1 MKHQRPSLER
11 AFTLIEIL
19 VALAIFTLV
28 VTALYAGWTTLIRAS
43 KTALEVA
50 AQTQRQRVAIRTI
63 EEALHAARSFAADLQ
78 HYSFVAENGDRA
90 NLSFVARLPKSFPR
104 SGRFG
109 DLDVRRVAFSIESGP
124 DNTRVLTLRQTPIL
138 MDFDVDEQNHP
149 IVLAKNVKGML
160 LEFWDER
167 SADWLEEWT
176 QTNALPRMV
185 RVTLRFAVV
194 DSRNRTVTTAQ
205 EEEVTRVVAIPSI
218 TVPVQVQRPQPPRPQ
233 PAAGQPGQPG
243 QPGGPGGPGGP
254 GRRLDDGRP
263 GGRGQPRGFD
273 QPRNPRLA
281 PPANIRP

>member
-1 MKHQRPSLER
+1 MKRRVPARAR

-78 HYSFVAENGDRA
+78 HYGFVAENGDRA
-90 NLSFVARLPKSFPR
+90 MLSFVARLPKSFPR

-149 IVLAKNVKGML
+149 IVLAKNVRGLL

-167 SADWLEEWT
+167 SGEWLEEWT
-176 QTNALPRMV
+176 QTNALPKMV
-185 RVTLRFAVV
+185 RVTLRFAAV
-194 DSRNRTVTTAQ
+194 DSRQRPVASAQ

-233 PAAGQPGQPG
+233 APPGQPG
-243 QPGGPGGPGGP
+243 QPGAPGGPGQ
-254 GRRLDDGRP
+254 RRDDGRP
-263 GGRGQPRGFD
+263 GGPDQPRG
-273 QPRNPRLA
+273 PRLA
-281 PPANIRP
+281 PPANIRR